1 MSPLEDEGA
10 FRKETPMTAILI
22 LTVAILGLVAA
33 VGAPYGQTWY
43 GRWHG

>member
-1 MSPLEDEGA
+1 MSSLEDEWA
-10 FRKETPMTAILI
+10 FWKEIPMTAILI
-22 LTVAILGLVAA
+22 LTVATLALVAT